1 MLNEKNTVQTG
12 KHEHMALTPSCHAD
26 GTQA

>member
-1 MLNEKNTVQTG
+1 MLKENNTAQTG
-12 KHEHMALTPSCHAD
+12 KRKHMALTPSCHAD